1 MKFKTLGSSLTIQDH
16 TFDYV
21 CGIVPKLDS
30 EGNVMEIFPQSKYE
44 NKKNLSL
51 NKYGKGPFCK
61 FTINRKY
68 SGKSGVYVIS
78 VNNEIQYV
86 GECDDFFK
94 RFGMGYGNI
103 SPRNCFEG
111 GQLTNCRINS
121 NILTLF
127 KSNGIIQLYFLE
139 THDRFKIEYVLIGKF
154 VPPWNKTAGKPSKI
168 KSG

>member
-1 MKFKTLGSSLTIQDH
+1 MTSLKIQDH
-16 TFDYV
+16 AFGYV
-21 CGIVPKLDS
+21 CEIIPKLNS

-44 NKKNLSL
+44 NKKNLNL

-61 FTINRKY
+61 FTIDRKY
-68 SGKSGVYVIS
+68 SGKSGVYVIL

-111 GQLTNCRINS
+111 GQPTNCRINS
-121 NILTLF
+121 DILSVF
-127 KSNGIIQLYFLE
+127 KLKKSIQLYFLE
-139 THDRFKIEYVLIGKF
+139 TDDRFKIEHELIINF
-154 VPPWNKTAGKPSKI
+154 NPPWNKTSGKPSKI
-168 KSG
+168 N

>member
-1 MKFKTLGSSLTIQDH
+1 MTSLKIQDH
-16 TFDYV
+16 TFSYV
-21 CGIVPKLDS
+21 CEIIPKLNS

-44 NKKNLSL
+44 NKKNLNL

-61 FTINRKY
+61 FTIDRKY
-68 SGKSGVYVIS
+68 YGKSGVYVNL

-121 NILTLF
+121 DILSVF
-127 KSNGIIQLYFLE
+127 KLKKIIQLYFLVAD
-139 THDRFKIEYVLIGKF
+139 DRFKIEHELIINF
-154 VPPWNKTAGKPSKI
+154 NPPWNKTSGKPSKI
-168 KSG
+168 N

>member
-1 MKFKTLGSSLTIQDH
+1 MTSLKIQDH
-16 TFDYV
+16 TFSYV
-21 CGIVPKLDS
+21 CEIIPKLNS

-44 NKKNLSL
+44 NKKNLNL

-61 FTINRKY
+61 FTIDRKY
-68 SGKSGVYVIS
+68 SGKSGVYVIL

-111 GQLTNCRINS
+111 GQLTNCRINAD
-121 NILTLF
+121 ILSVF
-127 KSNGIIQLYFLE
+127 KLKKSIHLYFSPIFS
-139 THDRFKIEYVLIGKF
+139 DFR
-154 VPPWNKTAGKPSKI
+154 N
-168 KSG
+168 

>member
-1 MKFKTLGSSLTIQDH
+1 MTSLKIQDH
-16 TFDYV
+16 TFGYV
-21 CGIVPKLDS
+21 CEIIPKLNS

-44 NKKNLSL
+44 NKKNLNL

-61 FTINRKY
+61 FTIDRKY
-68 SGKSGVYVIS
+68 SGKSGVYVIL
-78 VNNEIQYV
+78 VNNEIQYA

-121 NILTLF
+121 DILSVF
-127 KSNGIIQLYFLE
+127 KLKKSIQLYFLE
-139 THDRFKIEYVLIGKF
+139 TDDRFKIEHELIINF
-154 VPPWNKTAGKPSKI
+154 NPPWNKTSGKPSKI
-168 KSG
+168 N

>member
-1 MKFKTLGSSLTIQDH
+1 MLWKFSHSA
-16 TFDYV
+16 
-21 CGIVPKLDS
+21 
-30 EGNVMEIFPQSKYE
+30 KYE

-61 FTINRKY
+61 FTIDRKY
-68 SGKSGVYVIS
+68 SGKSGRICNSS

-127 KSNGIIQLYFLE
+127 KSNGIIQLHFLE
-139 THDRFKIEYVLIGKF
+139 THDRFKIEYESNWKICSTL
-154 VPPWNKTAGKPSKI
+154 NKTAGKPSKI